1 MTIGIFV
8 EVSPL
13 LELTYTGIPNV
24 TLGLAEAWLRHRGH
38 EVVFFSGYYVL
49 ERSSVE
55 RAIRLRTGAVLRC
68 EIDTGRAVAGHTL
81 ATIGKFD
88 RTAAIFPNVK
98 TIQDVFDL
106 EYQIVHDL
114 SFLTTPEF
122 HHKDTITYHGYT
134 LLRDLASNTKTICV
148 SEATR
153 SDVLAY
159 CPVSPESVVTIHS
172 GFDRS
177 DLRDLQ
183 AAVKSGIT
191 ARRVS
196 ERYVLV
202 PGTIEPRKNGAI
214 VLQFLKQNPDILRR
228 YRFIFFGR
236 SGWLTSFP
244 EAAARYGLAEEVQTG
259 RLKWLKFVSDLERQF
274 LFSNTTFT
282 LYPSIFEGFGLPVGE
297 AMAAGC
303 PVICSYSS
311 GIPEAGGE
319 AAFYFDPL
327 DVRSLAK
334 AFAEAERA
342 CAGSLKSLRE
352 ACRNQAAKFTWTRFQ
367 EQIEALVLHDLQV
380 ARAA

>member
-1 MTIGIFV
+1 MIGIFV

-13 LELTYTGIPNV
+13 LEITYTGIPNV
-24 TLGLAEAWLRHRGH
+24 TAGLAEAWLRHRGH
-38 EVVFFSGYYVL
+38 EVVFFSGYHVL
-49 ERSSVE
+49 DRSSVE

-81 ATIGKFD
+81 ATVGEFE

-98 TIQDVFDL
+98 TIQDAFDL

-114 SFLTTPEF
+114 SFLITPEF
-122 HHKDTITYHGYT
+122 HHKDTIVYHGYT

-159 CPVSPESVVTIHS
+159 CPVAPESVVTIYS
-172 GFDRS
+172 GLDRS

-196 ERYVLV
+196 EPYVLV

-236 SGWLTSFP
+236 SGWLTSFA
-244 EAAARYGLAEEVQTG
+244 EAASRYGLSEEVQTG

-274 LFSNTTFT
+274 LFSNATFT

-327 DVRSLAK
+327 DARSLAR

-342 CAGSLKSLRE
+342 RTGSLKLLQQ
-352 ACRNQAAKFTWTRFQ
+352 ACRNQAATFTWKRFQ
-367 EQIEALVLHDLQV
+367 EQIEALVLRDLRV

>member
-1 MTIGIFV
+1 MIGIFV

-13 LELTYTGIPNV
+13 MELTYTGIPNV

-55 RAIRLRTGAVLRC
+55 RAMRLRTGAVLRC

-81 ATIGKFD
+81 ATVRKFE

-98 TIQDVFDL
+98 TIRNAFDL

-114 SFLTTPEF
+114 SFLITPEF
-122 HHKDTITYHGYT
+122 HHKDTIAYHGYT
-134 LLRDLASNTKTICV
+134 LLPDVASNTKTICV

-159 CPVSPESVVTIHS
+159 CPVAPESVVTIHS

-191 ARRVS
+191 AHRVS
-196 ERYVLV
+196 EPYVLV

-214 VLQFLKQNPDILRR
+214 VLQFLKQNPDILQR

-236 SGWLTSFP
+236 PGWLTSFP
-244 EAAARYGLAEEVQTG
+244 EAASRYGLAAEVQTG

-274 LFSNTTFT
+274 LFSNATFT

-327 DVRSLAK
+327 DARSLAR

-342 CAGSLKSLRE
+342 RAGSLKSLQE
-352 ACRNQAAKFTWTRFQ
+352 ACRNQAGRFTWKRFQ
-367 EQIEALVLHDLQV
+367 EKIEALVLHDLRV

>member
-1 MTIGIFV
+1 MIGIFV

-13 LELTYTGIPNV
+13 LEITYTGIPNV

-38 EVVFFSGYYVL
+38 EVVFFSGYHVL
-49 ERSSVE
+49 HRNSVE
-55 RAIRLRTGAVLRC
+55 RAMRLRTGAVLRC
-68 EIDTGRAVAGHTL
+68 EIDSGRAVAGHTL
-81 ATIGKFD
+81 ATVSKFE
-88 RTAAIFPNVK
+88 RSAAIFPNVK
-98 TIQDVFDL
+98 TIQDAFDL

-114 SFLTTPEF
+114 SFLITPEF
-122 HHKDTITYHGYT
+122 HHKDTIAYHGYT

-159 CPVSPESVVTIHS
+159 CPVAPENAVTIHS
-172 GFDRS
+172 GFDRV

-183 AAVKSGIT
+183 AAVQSGIT
-191 ARRVS
+191 TRRVS
-196 ERYVLV
+196 EPYVLV

-214 VLQFLKQNPDILRR
+214 VLQFLKQNPEFLKR

-236 SGWLTSFP
+236 SGWLTDFS
-244 EAAARYGLAEEVQTG
+244 EAASRYGLSEEVQTG

-274 LFSNTTFT
+274 LFSNATFT

-327 DVRSLAK
+327 DARSLAK

-342 CAGSLKSLRE
+342 RAGSLKSLE
-352 ACRNQAAKFTWTRFQ
+352 QACRNQAAKFTWKRFQ
-367 EQIEALVLHDLQV
+367 ERIEALVLQDLRM